1 MKRLSQTSRW
11 IRAAA
16 FLSCAFSAAA
26 QPSQPRDSLEGPP
39 FVSCK
44 AWAIVD
50 GKTGKF
56 IEGFNADKGLKA
68 ASTTKIMC
76 AYVILQLAKDN
87 RSVLKETVTFS
98 KTADETVGSTSSIR
112 EGESLTVG
120 QCLYALMLPSGND
133 AGNALAE
140 HFNDRLQPPGANDA
154 PLDKTYRNAPTAP
167 RRNFIAE
174 MNRVARRL
182 EMTNTVYR
190 TPFGDGGGDDAHTTS
205 ARDLIRLATLAMKEP
220 VFRKVVGTRRHEC
233 EVADG
238 NGGRRTLVWE
248 NTNELLKIEGYDGV
262 KTGTNT
268 GAGACLVAS
277 VRRGR
282 DHLLCVVLNSSS
294 RSGRYV
300 DARNLLRWGLVR
312 RGKH

>member
-1 MKRLSQTSRW
+1 MKTLLRSMRW
-11 IRAAA
+11 IPAAA
-16 FLSCAFSAAA
+16 MLACVYSTDA
-26 QPSQPRDSLEGPP
+26 QPTEPRDSLEGPP

-44 AWAIVD
+44 AWALAD
-50 GKTGKF
+50 GRTGEI
-56 IEGFNADKGLKA
+56 IEGFNSDKGLKV

-76 AYVILQLAKDN
+76 AYVILQLAKEN
-87 RSVLKETVTFS
+87 RGVLREKVTFS
-98 KTADETVGSTSSIR
+98 KTADETVGSTSAIR

-120 QCLYALMLPSGND
+120 KCLYALMLPSGND

-140 HFNDRLQPPGANDA
+140 HFNERLEPPGSNDA
-154 PLDKTYRNAPTAP
+154 PLDKMYRNAPTAP

-182 EMTNTVYR
+182 GMTNTVYR

-205 ARDLIRLATLAMKEP
+205 ARDLIRLAALAMKGP
-220 VFRKVVGTRRHEC
+220 LFRKVVGTRRYEC
-233 EVADG
+233 EVTDG

-277 VRRGR
+277 VRRGGR
-282 DHLLCVVLNSSS
+282 HLLCVVLHSSS

-300 DARNLLRWGLVR
+300 DARNLLRWGLVQ
-312 RGKH
+312 RGR